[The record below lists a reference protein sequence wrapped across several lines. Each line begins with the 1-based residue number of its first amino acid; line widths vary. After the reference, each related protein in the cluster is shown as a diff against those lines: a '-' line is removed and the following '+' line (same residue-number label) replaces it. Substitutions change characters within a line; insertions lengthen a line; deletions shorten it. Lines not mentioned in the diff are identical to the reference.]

1 MRKWFVFGIL
11 LAVVGALVLLW
22 YLNRDDEDVQ
32 ALTENIVGK
41 VKGGISGTRN
51 MVSGVYGRLRGQ
63 TAEV

>member
-1 MRKWFVFGIL
+1 MRKWFIFGIIV
-11 LAVVGALVLLW
+11 AVVGALVLLW

-41 VKGGISGTRN
+41 IKGGVSSTRE

-63 TAEV
+63 VAEV